1 MDKHRAGAFDF
12 LNAVRFGI
20 YMAAEAKGTANR
32 GGDAL
37 GKLFDRERRMLVQP
51 R

>member
-1 MDKHRAGAFDF
+1 MDKHRAGTVDF
-12 LNAVRFGI
+12 FNAIRFGI
-20 YMAAEAKGTANR
+20 FMAAEAKGSAYK